1 MGCDL
6 HWHSETRVD
15 GQWKCDQ
22 ANTRTIEIVDYG
34 DREQE
39 HMEIDNF
46 PGRSRDYWFFGLL
59 AEGVRTDWA
68 WSFPYQNSV
77 PDDLSDEV
85 AELYKQWDCDA
96 HSAGSL
102 TRTQLLA
109 KLEELKLIQAELL
122 INPSP
127 ADKAYMAQVPAHHVD
142 RLNQVIAD
150 MRALSPDVSDDDHR
164 LVFWFDN

>member
-22 ANTRTIEIVDYG
+22 ANTRTIEIVNYG

-39 HMEIDNF
+39 HIEMANF
-46 PGRSRDYWFFGLL
+46 PGHSRDYWFFGLL

-68 WSFPYQNSV
+68 WSFTYQGSV

-96 HSAGSL
+96 HSAGFV
-102 TRTQLLA
+102 TRAQLLA

-122 INPSP
+122 INPPST
-127 ADKAYMAQVPAHHVD
+127 DEVYTAQVPAHHVD

>member
-34 DREQE
+34 DRKQE
-39 HMEIDNF
+39 HIEMDDF

-59 AEGVRTDWA
+59 AEGVRTNWA
-68 WSFPYQNSV
+68 WSFPYQGSV

-85 AELYKQWDCDA
+85 AELYKRWDCDA
-96 HSAGSL
+96 HSAGSV
-102 TRTQLLA
+102 TRAQLLA

-122 INPSP
+122 INPPS
-127 ADKAYMAQVPAHHVD
+127 ADESYKAQGPAHHVY